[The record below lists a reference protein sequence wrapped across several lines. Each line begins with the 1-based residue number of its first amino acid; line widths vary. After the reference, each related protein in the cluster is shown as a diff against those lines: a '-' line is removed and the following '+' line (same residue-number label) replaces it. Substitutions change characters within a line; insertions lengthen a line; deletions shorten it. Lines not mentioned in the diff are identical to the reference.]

1 MKHNI
6 FKRTLAAGLAVLYV
20 AAYAPT
26 FGNTGLFDTAITA
39 SAEGEEKTWPYKNI
53 KATPH
58 NPRLT
63 PLHAICLPAFRHITQ
78 ILLAGRQPACVEFRQ
93 SDENLDFAS
102 DAQGSCGV
110 ALNNNIC
117 IRSPNTSYSKTV

>member
-39 SAEGEEKTWPYKNI
+39 SAEGEGKTWPYKNI
-53 KATPH
+53 KML
-58 NPRLT
+58 RLQAQNCSLACFFS
-63 PLHAICLPAFRHITQ
+63 LH
-78 ILLAGRQPACVEFRQ
+78 
-93 SDENLDFAS
+93 
-102 DAQGSCGV
+102 
-110 ALNNNIC
+110 
-117 IRSPNTSYSKTV
+117 

>member
-1 MKHNI
+1 MKKSNAKQCSA
-6 FKRTLAAGLAVLYV
+6 FWAAGSYLQRKRPPREALSVPVFCVL
-20 AAYAPT
+20 
-26 FGNTGLFDTAITA
+26 F
-39 SAEGEEKTWPYKNI
+39 

-102 DAQGSCGV
+102 D
-110 ALNNNIC
+110 
-117 IRSPNTSYSKTV
+117 